1 MPSLEAYARPL
12 TRRILPLSH
21 FDPEVVG
28 GALSGGWRVTGG
40 LLSWSVPNA
49 RPSVASMNETRIIT
63 LRRERG
69 WTQEKLAAES
79 GVAVRTVQR
88 LESGQDASLETLSMV
103 AKALGVTVGELFSAV
118 ESDDFQAAVG
128 ALDDRSATQQRQR
141 DGAVAGYRYL
151 YTGVG
156 LVVSVGVIVLIGL
169 QIVPGIAIL
178 LTGLYWAGGALLGRF
193 LLASVIN
200 PRLDAKYPLSIP
212 TPSRRDR

>member
-1 MPSLEAYARPL
+1 
-12 TRRILPLSH
+12 
-21 FDPEVVG
+21 
-28 GALSGGWRVTGG
+28 
-40 LLSWSVPNA
+40 
-49 RPSVASMNETRIIT
+49 MNETRIIT